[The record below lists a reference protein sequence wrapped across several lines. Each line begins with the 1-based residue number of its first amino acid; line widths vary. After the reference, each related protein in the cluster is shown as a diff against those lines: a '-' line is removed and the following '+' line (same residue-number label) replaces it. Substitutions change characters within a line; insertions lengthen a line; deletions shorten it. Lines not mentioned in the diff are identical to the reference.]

1 MSLFSSIRRAFSE
14 KADGADGFKFCE
26 GDDVV
31 VRINSPEKFVPAKVS
46 FIFEDGVA
54 NLICS
59 NETGQS
65 VVIFAD
71 EGDIYDPE
79 TTKVTSGFVPPDVSC
94 IKTFEPVEL
103 TGTDRF
109 IDREVAVQAGW
120 PTYGIVK
127 ARIKEVVE
135 GDIIT
140 AVDQAGNE
148 LQVTLNRIR
157 NIDDVEITHDV
168 FAEAEADA
176 SCFTPPEVG
185 YVPN

>member
-1 MSLFSSIRRAFSE
+1 
-14 KADGADGFKFCE
+14 
-26 GDDVV
+26 
-31 VRINSPEKFVPAKVS
+31 
-46 FIFEDGVA
+46 
-54 NLICS
+54 
-59 NETGQS
+59 
-65 VVIFAD
+65 
-71 EGDIYDPE
+71 
-79 TTKVTSGFVPPDVSC
+79 VSC